1 MYNWAGAISNPV
13 INSEPLVFCHFKVC
27 SPFQD
32 KNQTRI
38 PLKDITLRVL
48 SREKQHW
55 QQFGHWLIPSLSE
68 FKLMNSHTYVQH
80 KLFHFQVP
88 LS

>member
-13 INSEPLVFCHFKVC
+13 INSEPPIFSYFKVC

-32 KNQTRI
+32 KNQIRRA
-38 PLKDITLRVL
+38 PKDITLRIL
-48 SREKQHW
+48 SREKHHW

-68 FKLMNSHTYVQH
+68 FKLMNSHI
-80 KLFHFQVP
+80 
-88 LS
+88 